1 MEVQELQEFQEF
13 QEFQELQVSL
23 QVGGFWKASV
33 SQRFPPWSR
42 VTSHGKAA
50 AHVSAWFAS
59 QARAHA
65 HVHALSHIS
74 FMPETD

>member
-1 MEVQELQEFQEF
+1 M
-13 QEFQELQVSL
+13 SL

-50 AHVSAWFAS
+50 VHVSGRFAS
-59 QARAHA
+59 QTRAHA
-65 HVHALSHIS
+65 YVHALSRIS